1 MILFVCICVKFVFV
15 LWNDLFPSVESR
27 NWPLKQVLGIWRSGF
42 LWEVLWVLCMAD
54 TEVNNCFLYRKW
66 DTPVHNRWEARA
78 SLDSLEHNE
87 HFLEETIQLDKLNIF
102 FQLKNQLLMNKLRSL
117 EVFEKMLNFINN
129 WIVQMRVAYGLTAMN
144 RLRGVRSGKK

>member
-1 MILFVCICVKFVFV
+1 M
-15 LWNDLFPSVESR
+15 
-27 NWPLKQVLGIWRSGF
+27 
-42 LWEVLWVLCMAD
+42 
-54 TEVNNCFLYRKW
+54 
-66 DTPVHNRWEARA
+66 HNRWEARA

-129 WIVQMRVAYGLTAMN
+129 
-144 RLRGVRSGKK
+144 